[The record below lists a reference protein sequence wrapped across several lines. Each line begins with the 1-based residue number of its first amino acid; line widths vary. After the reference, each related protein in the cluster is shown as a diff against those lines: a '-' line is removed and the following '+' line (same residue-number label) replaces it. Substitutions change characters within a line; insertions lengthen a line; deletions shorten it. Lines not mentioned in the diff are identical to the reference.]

1 MGYHVGEYHMRCH
14 HNTGFDLTG
23 AIANS
28 CNAYFSYVFKATID
42 NPRYRNGREA
52 YETWRQYMLDFGFGR
67 KLDTDLSNELK
78 GSVPTS
84 EYFEENIFKG
94 ARWRSLWINSLAIGQ
109 GELDITPLQMA
120 NYTAILANRGH
131 YYIPHVVKKIEG
143 LDTIDSRFTTPIQ
156 TRIDKQH
163 YEEVISGMA
172 AVFEGGTG
180 SRSKIQGIEQ
190 CGKTGTA
197 QNPHGANHSVFVD
210 FAPRYNP
217 RIAVSVYVE
226 NGIEGSIYAGPIAS
240 LLVEKYLNDSISTA
254 RKALE
259 SSILLDDLIH
269 K

>member
-1 MGYHVGEYHMRCH
+1 
-14 HNTGFDLTG
+14 
-23 AIANS
+23 
-28 CNAYFSYVFKATID
+28 
-42 NPRYRNGREA
+42 
-52 YETWRQYMLDFGFGR
+52 MLDFGFGR
-67 KLDTDLSNELK
+67 KLDTDLYNELK

-94 ARWRSLWINSLAIGQ
+94 ARWRSLWINSLSIGQ

-131 YYIPHVVKKIEG
+131 YFIPHIVKKIEG
-143 LDTIDSRFTTPIQ
+143 QDTIDARFTSPVK

-163 YEEVISGMA
+163 YEEVIAGMA

-217 RIAVSVYVE
+217 QIAIAVYVE

-240 LLVEKYLNDSISTA
+240 LMVEKYLNDTISAA
-254 RKALE
+254 RKPFE